1 MLQET
6 PPPRVTVAN
15 GNQLLTNFICP
26 EFKWEMNKKRFQAQ
40 LRVLPLGSYDVVLG
54 VDWLGSLGPVT
65 FNYQELQLQF
75 QSQGKTITLYGNQH
89 TNRPSLK
96 MMTGDSFAKEFQRQG
111 HGVLILLHGVY
122 PTSTPDTELV
132 QGQAGGQ
139 SYGLE
144 AHTSTPGL
152 E

>member
-1 MLQET
+1 
-6 PPPRVTVAN
+6 
-15 GNQLLTNFICP
+15 
-26 EFKWEMNKKRFQAQ
+26 
-40 LRVLPLGSYDVVLG
+40 
-54 VDWLGSLGPVT
+54 
-65 FNYQELQLQF
+65 
-75 QSQGKTITLYGNQH
+75 
-89 TNRPSLK
+89 

-132 QGQAGGQ
+132 QGEAGGQ

>member
-26 EFKWEMNKKRFQAQ
+26 DFKWEMNKKRFQAQ

-54 VDWLGSLGPVT
+54 VDRLGSLGPVT

-75 QSQGKTITLYGNQH
+75 QSPFYNLIWKSAHKQAL
-89 TNRPSLK
+89 LK
-96 MMTGDSFAKEFQRQG
+96 NDDWGFFC
-111 HGVLILLHGVY
+111 
-122 PTSTPDTELV
+122 
-132 QGQAGGQ
+132 
-139 SYGLE
+139 
-144 AHTSTPGL
+144 
-152 E
+152 